1 MSRANKLAT
10 ANFAVS
16 VVAFGVAAA
25 MALMQALSRASLD
38 LPFRS
43 ARMYYLSVTAHG
55 VLMALVFTTF
65 FIMGFGYVVATR
77 ALGRPLPHP
86 GLAWTSFWV
95 ALAGTVAAAAAI
107 LSGKASVLY
116 TFYPPLKAHPAFY
129 IGATLIV
136 VGSWGWCFV
145 MIRALVGWRR
155 ENPGA
160 LIPLAMHGM
169 MATVIVWILATIGVA
184 CEMLFQL
191 IPWSLGLTERVD
203 PILARTLFWWF
214 GHPLVYFWLLP
225 AYVVWYAVLPRTAGG
240 RLFSDPLARLV
251 FVLFIILSTPVG
263 FHHQAMDPGIS
274 AGWKLFHTFN
284 TMWILFPSFLTAFT
298 VIASLEMAGRA
309 RGGGGLFGWLGKLP
323 WNDPLVASTICAM
336 ILFAVGGFGGA
347 INAGFSM
354 NAMVHNTAWIPGHF
368 HTTVGSASALT
379 FMGASYWLVPKL
391 IGRDLELKPLAA
403 VQPYLWLAGMLLFSI
418 PTHITGLL
426 GMPRRVF
433 DASYGDSPVAA
444 GWKILT
450 EMSAVGG
457 LILFTSALFFV
468 LVMLF
473 TVTSGA
479 KLEPAPAV
487 EFAEPLEAPSPR
499 AALFDRLGLWTVVAV
514 ILVLLAYGY
523 PIYHQLQMPRYGSP
537 GFMPF

>member
-1 MSRANKLAT
+1 MTRANKLAT

-55 VLMALVFTTF
+55 VLMAIVFTTF

-107 LSGKASVLY
+107 LSGRASVLY

-129 IGATLIV
+129 IGTTLIV

-145 MIRALVGWRR
+145 MIRALQLWRK

-191 IPWSLGLTERVD
+191 IPWSLGLTEKVD

-225 AYVVWYAVLPRTAGG
+225 AYVVWYAVLPRAAGG

-263 FHHQAMDPGIS
+263 FHHQAMDPGIT

-323 WNDPLVASTICAM
+323 WNDPLVASVLCAM

-391 IGRDLELKPLAA
+391 IGRDLELKPLAK
-403 VQPYLWLAGMLLFSI
+403 VQPYLWLVGMLLFSI

-433 DASYGDSPVAA
+433 DASYGGSPVAE

-473 TVTSGA
+473 TVTSGK
-479 KLEPAPAV
+479 KLEPVEPV
-487 EFAEPLEAPSPR
+487 EFAEPLEAPGPR
-499 AALFDRLGLWTVVAV
+499 AALLDRLGLWTVVAV

-537 GFMPF
+537 GFTPF